1 MGKKQVNSNKRA
13 AVPRDR
19 SAQVKPQNAANIGA
33 SEAVIT
39 GESSGLLALAVGAGL
54 SATML
59 MPTDSV
65 SGSMGHG
72 LPLVAYWL
80 LVPFLLTWLVAKQA
94 FLTEGSAQ
102 AMLQR
107 TAIVAMYAWAP
118 VLIWVATVV
127 LVRWDQGNNRSSLN
141 MLWQYVGAAFCSVVL
156 TVYASNCTRR
166 RALLQLF
173 LFLCFGLALHGLHQ
187 YLISMPADRKAFE
200 LDPVAMMRMAGIDA
214 SIGSQEYQ
222 QFKNRVEST
231 EPFATFALANS
242 LAVVL
247 GVATVLGFGMAVG
260 DWLRKRS
267 IRLVIAWLLL
277 TFVIGCVL
285 ILTKSRAAWIGTAI
299 GMGGLIASL
308 IWSRRELRLAML
320 WISVLGILGLSVLG
334 WIGYRQDP
342 LVVLEATKSFQYRVE
357 YWIATCHMIFDHWLL
372 GVGPGQYQSY
382 YTWYKLPQASET
394 VADPHNWI
402 MEILATTGFGGLLA
416 WCMFVGII
424 YRWRNKVRKIH
435 PAVRAAAEEKVQEEN
450 VQEVSSPE
458 EPANSTALA
467 AEKKPNHGVI
477 WDDTDVTTPQRWLYA
492 GGYLGVVLTIFLGL
506 PLGFFPDVEPLFWSL
521 LGTSLLGAWI
531 LWEQGRPDLVGSASQ
546 VGGRPTEEAVLPEI
560 QRSIVFWPSV
570 VWGIALLAA
579 GGWMVPG
586 VCLPLW
592 IMVAIWIGVANE
604 SLRAHRRS
612 ILPLKR
618 TWWVGLQIGKIA
630 IFALFLGTAWN
641 PVMKL
646 LPVLN
651 TLNFGGRSNV
661 TTLQNAIL
669 LDPLDPRPRQFWAR
683 YWLEKGLGGSS
694 TDRQKALEAIEFWI
708 QHDPASSALY
718 RNAGDWV
725 WLLAK
730 SHQANS
736 TGEVDEDLL
745 NLATRYYRAA
755 ERRYP
760 NDAGIVLQ
768 LAAIQEASGAHE
780 SARGLAERALQID
793 QSHSHLDRKLQIQR
807 IWWPGFTGRDSTIGD
822 QEGDPFWVPATEVLQ
837 RILPSTR

>member
-1 MGKKQVNSNKRA
+1 VGKKQVSSNKRPA
-13 AVPRDR
+13 ALRDR
-19 SAQVKPQNAANIGA
+19 SAEVKPQNRANRNV

-59 MPTDSV
+59 MPTDSI
-65 SGSMGHG
+65 SGSMGQG

-94 FLTEGSAQ
+94 FLTDGPAQ

-107 TAIVAMYAWAP
+107 TAIVATYAWAP

-127 LVRWDQGNNRSSLN
+127 IVRWDQGNNRSSLN
-141 MLWQYVGAAFCSVVL
+141 MFWQYVGAAFCSVVL
-156 TVYASNCTRR
+156 TVYASSGSRR
-166 RALLQLF
+166 RGLLQLF
-173 LFLCFGLALHGLHQ
+173 LFLCFGLAIHGLHQ
-187 YLISMPADRKAFE
+187 YWISMPADRKEFE
-200 LDPVAMMRMAGIDA
+200 LDPVTMMRMAGIDA

-267 IRLVIAWLLL
+267 IRLVSAWLLL

-285 ILTKSRAAWIGTAI
+285 ILTKSRAAWIGAAI

-308 IWSRRELRLAML
+308 IWSRRELRPAMI
-320 WISVLGILGLSVLG
+320 WISGLGIAGLSVLG

-357 YWIATCHMIFDHWLL
+357 YWIATSHMIFDHWLL
-372 GVGPGQYQSY
+372 GVGPGQYQSH

-424 YRWRNKVRKIH
+424 YRWRIKVGKIH
-435 PAVRAAAEEKVQEEN
+435 QAALGGDREKVQEA
-450 VQEVSSPE
+450 SSRG
-458 EPANSTALA
+458 EPANSRVLG
-467 AEKKPNHGVI
+467 AEKKPNHVMI
-477 WDDTDVTTPQRWLYA
+477 WDGNDSTASQRWLYA
-492 GGYLGVVLTIFLGL
+492 GAYLGVVLTIFLGL
-506 PLGFFPDVEPLFWSL
+506 PLGFFPDVDPLFWSL

-531 LWEQGRPDLVGSASQ
+531 LWEQGLPDLTGSDLTGAANQ
-546 VGGRPTEEAVLPEI
+546 AGERPTGEAVLPEL

-570 VWGIALLAA
+570 VWGVALLAA

-592 IMVAIWIGVANE
+592 ILVAIWIGVANE
-604 SLRAHRRS
+604 SLQANQRS

-618 TWWVGLQIGKIA
+618 PWWIGLQIGKIA
-630 IFALFLGTAWN
+630 IFALFLGSAWN

-651 TLNFGGRSNV
+651 TLNFGGQSNV
-661 TTLQNAIL
+661 TTLQNAIR
-669 LDPLDPRPRQFWAR
+669 LDPLDPRPRQYWAR
-683 YWLEKGLGGSS
+683 YWLEKGLAGSS
-694 TDRQKALEAIEFWI
+694 TDRQKALEAIELWI
-708 QHDPASSALY
+708 QHDPANSALY

-730 SHQANS
+730 SVPANS
-736 TGEVDEDLL
+736 SGEVDEDLL
-745 NLATRYYRAA
+745 KLATRYYREA
-755 ERRYP
+755 EQRYP

-768 LAAIQEASGAHE
+768 LAAIQEVSGAHE
-780 SARGLAERALQID
+780 SAKGLAERAVQID

-807 IWWPGFTGRDSTIGD
+807 IWWPGFAGRDSTIGG
-822 QEGDPFWVPATEVLQ
+822 QAGDPYFVPATEVLQ
-837 RILPSTR
+837 RIVPSTR

>member
-1 MGKKQVNSNKRA
+1 MGKKQVNSNKRSA
-13 AVPRDR
+13 APRDR
-19 SAQVKPQNAANIGA
+19 SAEIKLQNGANIGGL
-33 SEAVIT
+33 EAVIT

-59 MPTDSV
+59 MPTDSI
-65 SGSMGHG
+65 SGSMGQG

-94 FLTEGSAQ
+94 FLTDGSTH

-107 TAIVAMYAWAP
+107 TAIVATYAWAP

-127 LVRWDQGNNRSSLN
+127 IVRWDQGNNRSSLN

-156 TVYASNCTRR
+156 TVYASNCSRR
-166 RALLQLF
+166 RGLLQLF
-173 LFLCFGLALHGLHQ
+173 LFLCFGLAIHGLHQ
-187 YLISMPADRKAFE
+187 YLISMPADRKAFD
-200 LDPVAMMRMAGIDA
+200 LDPEAMMRMAGIDA

-222 QFKNRVEST
+222 KFKNRVEST

-267 IRLVIAWLLL
+267 IRLVAAWLLL

-285 ILTKSRAAWIGTAI
+285 ILTKSRAAWIGAAI

-308 IWSRRELRLAML
+308 IWSRRELRPAML
-320 WISVLGILGLSVLG
+320 WISGLGVVGLSVLG

-357 YWIATCHMIFDHWLL
+357 YWIATSHMIFDHWLL
-372 GVGPGQYQSY
+372 GVGPGQYQSH

-394 VADPHNWI
+394 VADPHNWM
-402 MEILATTGFGGLLA
+402 MEILATTGLGGLLA

-424 YRWRNKVRKIH
+424 YRWRIQVRKINQ
-435 PAVRAAAEEKVQEEN
+435 AQREAKGEKDQEASRPR
-450 VQEVSSPE
+450 EV
-458 EPANSTALA
+458 ANSSALA
-467 AEKKPNHGVI
+467 PEKKPNDALI
-477 WDDTDVTTPQRWLYA
+477 WDDTAFAPSQRWLYA

-521 LGTSLLGAWI
+521 VGTSLLGAWI
-531 LWEQGRPDLVGSASQ
+531 LREQRLPEQAGWASQ
-546 VGGRPTEEAVLPEI
+546 AGGKLSAAVVLPEI

-592 IMVAIWIGVANE
+592 ILVAIWIGGANE
-604 SLRAHRRS
+604 SLRADQRS
-612 ILPLKR
+612 VLPLKR
-618 TWWVGLQIGKIA
+618 TWWIGLQIGKIA
-630 IFALFLGTAWN
+630 VFALFLGSAWN

-651 TLNFGGRSNV
+651 TLNFGGRSSV
-661 TTLQNAIL
+661 TTLQNAIS

-683 YWLEKGLGGSS
+683 YWLEKGIGGSS
-694 TDRQKALEAIEFWI
+694 TDRQKALEAIEVWI

-730 SHQANS
+730 SVQGNS
-736 TGEVDEDLL
+736 AGEVDEDLL
-745 NLATRYYRAA
+745 NLATRYYREA

-760 NDAGIVLQ
+760 NDAGTVLQ
-768 LAAIQEASGAHE
+768 LAAIQEASGAHP
-780 SARGLAERALQID
+780 SAKGLAERAVQID

-807 IWWPGFTGRDSTIGD
+807 IWWPGFEGRDSTIAG
-822 QEGDPFWVPATEVLQ
+822 QEGDPFWVPASEVLQ